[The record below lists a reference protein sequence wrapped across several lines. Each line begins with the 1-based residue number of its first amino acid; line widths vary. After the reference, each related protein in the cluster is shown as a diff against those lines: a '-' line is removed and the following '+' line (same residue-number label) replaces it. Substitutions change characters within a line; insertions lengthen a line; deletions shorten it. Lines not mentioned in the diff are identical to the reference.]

1 MKTSIAAI
9 FGLSVVLAN
18 AAAADPATCEDIVA
32 VGHTFI
38 SGPASFDGSAT
49 TNLGEAIVHVDLL
62 GVKPLAN
69 GKLNAA
75 TSHTFTLGSA
85 VFSTRDNAMLTPLN
99 DRGLFRLNTQ
109 ANVDG
114 EAFWGQLSVD
124 GLVDLSPSGWAK
136 WLATGQLCSR

>member
-1 MKTSIAAI
+1 MKLAIAAI
-9 FGLSVVLAN
+9 FGLSLGLAN
-18 AAAADPATCEDIVA
+18 VATTDPTTCQDIVS
-32 VGHTFI
+32 VGHTFV

-49 TNLGEAIVHVDLL
+49 TNLGEAVVHVDLL
-62 GVKPLAN
+62 GVKPLKN

-75 TSHTFTLGSA
+75 TSHTFTLGGL

-114 EAFWGQLSVD
+114 DDVWGHLTVD
-124 GLVDLSPSGWAK
+124 GLVELSPTGWAK
-136 WLATGQLCSR
+136 WLATGQVCGR

>member
-1 MKTSIAAI
+1 MNKTTAAI
-9 FGLSVVLAN
+9 FGLSLILAH
-18 AAAADPATCEDIVA
+18 AANADPATCEDIVA
-32 VGHTFI
+32 VGHTFV

-62 GVKPLAN
+62 GVKPIAK

-75 TSHTFTLGSA
+75 TSHTFTLGDI
-85 VFSTRDNAMLTPLN
+85 VFSTSDIAMLTPLN

-109 ANVDG
+109 ANVASG
-114 EAFWGQLSVD
+114 EVWGHLTVD
-124 GLVDLSPSGWAK
+124 GLVELSPSGWAK

>member
-1 MKTSIAAI
+1 MTKSIFAI
-9 FGLSVVLAN
+9 FGLSLLLAN
-18 AAAADPATCEDIVA
+18 PAAADPDTCEDVVA
-32 VGHTFI
+32 VGHTFV

-49 TNLGEAIVHVDLL
+49 TNLGEAVVHVDLL
-62 GVKPLAN
+62 GVKPLKN

-75 TSHTFTLGSA
+75 TSHTFTLGGL

-114 EAFWGQLSVD
+114 DDVWGHLTVD
-124 GLVDLSPSGWAK
+124 GLVELSPTGWAK
-136 WLATGQLCSR
+136 WLATGQVCSR